1 MRDFVAGDRA
11 ARLSGGL
18 RSLFRVPV
26 YLYRLKYG
34 WLLGHRFL
42 LPIHVGRR
50 TGLRRHTGLEVL
62 EYRNEGPE
70 AVVMSAFGRA
80 ADWLRN
86 IEATPSP
93 EPLVLS
99 RLLGRRYD
107 GTLDHR
113 RRLVAQ
119 LLFIA
124 FRRRLC
130 SAGYPPGVRS
140 TRCPQP
146 PAPDDE
152 A

>member
-99 RLLGRRYD
+99 RLLGWRYD

-119 LLFIA
+119 LLF
-124 FRRRLC
+124 
-130 SAGYPPGVRS
+130 
-140 TRCPQP
+140 
-146 PAPDDE
+146 
-152 A
+152 